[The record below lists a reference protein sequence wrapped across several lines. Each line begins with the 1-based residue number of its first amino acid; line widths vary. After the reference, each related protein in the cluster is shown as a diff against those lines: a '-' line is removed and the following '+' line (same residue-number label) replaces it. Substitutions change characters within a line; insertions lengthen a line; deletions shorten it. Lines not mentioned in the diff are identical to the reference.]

1 MSILEFLQALFKMF
15 NLTAF
20 EKDGKITIKT
30 LEEFYTDGVS
40 RNITK
45 FVDPKK
51 ITVDKAL
58 PYQQINLGFEN
69 KTKLAKQHSQLS
81 SSNWGELKFTNSEDL
96 DSNNQVFDLKI
107 PFEHMK
113 FERLIDANTALS
125 ELALSLIHI

>member
-1 MSILEFLQALFKMF
+1 MF

-69 KTKLAKQHSQLS
+69 KTKLAPSMK
-81 SSNWGELKFTNSEDL
+81 
-96 DSNNQVFDLKI
+96 NNVNK
-107 PFEHMK
+107 
-113 FERLIDANTALS
+113 
-125 ELALSLIHI
+125 